1 MAKMPRIVYRHNNT
15 LRFIVSAIGEPGE
28 REFFLQIKSP
38 DGINTIAVEKE
49 QVRALSDQISN
60 LIAEVRRSG
69 LAPKGDTSVA
79 PKIDNEPIEF
89 PIEKDFQLGVANL
102 AWRNNQIELTLQA
115 ISSDDLILLDD
126 LEDGPDL
133 IISTIPIDLA
143 KGFCL
148 RANDLV
154 NQGRPACPFCGLPM
168 NQSGH
173 LCPRANG
180 YRR

>member
-1 MAKMPRIVYRHNNT
+1 MPRIIYRHENII
-15 LRFIVSAIGEPGE
+15 RFIVSAIGEPGE

-49 QVRALSDQISN
+49 QVRALSEQISN
-60 LIAEVRRSG
+60 LIAEVRRAG
-69 LAPKGDTSVA
+69 LVA
-79 PKIDNEPIEF
+79 KNDLSIEPKIDNEPIEF
-89 PIEKDFQLGVANL
+89 PIEKDFQLGIANL
-102 AWRNNQIELTLQA
+102 AWKNKEIKLTLQA
-115 ISSDDLILLDD
+115 ISSDDLLLLDD
-126 LEDGPDL
+126 LDEGPDL
-133 IISTIPIDLA
+133 IICSIPIDLA

-148 RANDLV
+148 RANELI

-168 NQSGH
+168 NLSGH